1 MAGMRE
7 IRERIASV
15 SEIMK
20 ITNAMYLISS
30 SNLKSSNLP
39 FITYCSTHLSSSTSI
54 STSVRRKSL
63 RTK

>member
-30 SNLKSSNLP
+30 
-39 FITYCSTHLSSSTSI
+39 
-54 STSVRRKSL
+54 
-63 RTK
+63 